1 MRMTKE
7 EMLTIVAQHET
18 LLCASVQSEIA
29 QDYSDSHAE
38 LIDLS
43 AIVMRNTVYD
53 LSIKSDES
61 IHCYCIEAYALTDE
75 QNDIYYD
82 MHNVQSTDFTK
93 HEHLYSV
100 HINETSVFNALIAE
114 MFKRHFV

>member
-7 EMLTIVAQHET
+7 EMLAIIAQNET
-18 LLCASVQSEIA
+18 LECASVQDELKQA
-29 QDYSDSHAE
+29 YSDSHAE

-53 LSIKSDES
+53 LSIKSDDD
-61 IHCYCIEAYALTDE
+61 IHCYCIEAYALTD
-75 QNDIYYD
+75 DMYDTYYD
-82 MHNVQSTDFTK
+82 MHNVKDTK
-93 HEHLYSV
+93 LEKHKHLYSV
-100 HINETSVFNALIAE
+100 HISETSVFNALVAE